1 MSATHQPKMATQ
13 QERNN
18 MAILAQESMQKERN
32 AKGALERN
40 AKGAQRAATS
50 NLKSRKPQK
59 KKKKKPQPGRTQ
71 KKHSPLMRS
80 RRPPRRLL
88 EHSSSGTRRQSY
100 YPSSRATKC
109 LNKEE
114 EAKSGNGRAYSPN
127 EKDNADFADKRGI
140 QKEKVDQT
148 HLKKMNPDGNLAQ
161 S

>member
-1 MSATHQPKMATQ
+1 M
-13 QERNN
+13 
-18 MAILAQESMQKERN
+18 
-32 AKGALERN
+32 
-40 AKGAQRAATS
+40 
-50 NLKSRKPQK
+50 
-59 KKKKKPQPGRTQ
+59 
-71 KKHSPLMRS
+71 
-80 RRPPRRLL
+80 L

-109 LNKEE
+109 LGKEE